1 MKLNTILE
9 NFDAPKSGL
18 KYKDLTS
25 LQLHYLNKLASGKLD
40 LDGDIPDNVQ
50 DVLDELLTFG
60 LLDDSYELTNSGQ
73 KAVEIFHK
81 LGGHDLSVAADRQA
95 KLGYL
100 NDRNPDA
107 VDGVDDEM
115 EDFDDDDSFD
125 KSKF

>member
-1 MKLNTILE
+1 LE